1 MRRGPLRVMTVVG
14 TRPEII
20 RLSRILPALDAA
32 FDHTLVHTGQ
42 NYDHQ
47 LNQVFFD
54 ELGLRAP
61 DRFLEVNTSSLANVL
76 GGTLIG
82 IEQVLLEVRPEAMV
96 VLGDTNS
103 SIAAVMAKRLQVP
116 VYHLEAGNRCFD
128 ANVPEEVNRR
138 LVDHVA
144 DFNLVYTEHARRN
157 LLAEGLQSRSIALIG
172 SPMAEVLSHYRSAI
186 EASDILTTLHLEPG
200 GYLVVSVHREE
211 NVDEPGRLASLIET
225 LAEVHRT
232 YDRPLMVST
241 HPRTRKRLD
250 TLGVEAMAG
259 VTFHE
264 PFGFLDYV
272 NLQQQ
277 AFCVLS
283 DSGTISEESSILGFP
298 AVTLRDSIE
307 RPEAVEVGAI
317 VTTGLDPGVVLD
329 AIDLVVTQYGQGT
342 TNSVPPGYEI
352 LNCSQRVTNFIR
364 STAHTAHEWEGVRR
378 RSPIWADSGLVCE
391 VRP

>member
-1 MRRGPLRVMTVVG
+1 MKRGPLRVMTVVG

-32 FDHTLVHTGQ
+32 FEHTLVHTGQ

-54 ELGLRAP
+54 ELGIRAP
-61 DRFLEVNTSSLANVL
+61 DRFLEVDTSSLANVL

-186 EASDILTTLHLEPG
+186 EASDILTTLQLEPG

-225 LAEVHRT
+225 LVEVHRT
-232 YDRPLMVST
+232 YGRQLMVST

-250 TLGVEAMAG
+250 ALGVQEVDG
-259 VTFHE
+259 ITFHE
-264 PFGFLDYV
+264 PFGFFDYV
-272 NLQQQ
+272 KLQQH

-283 DSGTISEESSILGFP
+283 DSGTISEESAILAFP

-307 RPEAVEVGAI
+307 RPEAVEAGTI
-317 VTTGLDPGVVLD
+317 VTTGLDAGVVLD
-329 AIDLVVTQYGQGT
+329 AIDLVVSQYRQGT
-342 TNSVPPGYEI
+342 TYPVPAGYDI
-352 LNCSQRVTNFIR
+352 QNCSQLVVSLIR
-364 STAHTAHEWEGVRR
+364 STAHVVHTWEGVRR
-378 RSPIWADSGLVCE
+378 RSPIWDDQSPSMVPAL
-391 VRP
+391 

>member
-1 MRRGPLRVMTVVG
+1 MSVVG

-20 RLSRILPALDAA
+20 RLSRVLPALDAA
-32 FDHTLVHTGQ
+32 FEHTLVHTGQ

-54 ELGLRAP
+54 ELELRAP
-61 DRFLEVNTSSLANVL
+61 DHYLGVDTSSLGNVL
-76 GGTLIG
+76 GGTLIA
-82 IEQVLLEVRPEAMV
+82 IERVLLEVKPEAML

-103 SIAAVMAKRLQVP
+103 CIAAVMAKRLQVP
-116 VYHLEAGNRCFD
+116 VYHMEAGNRCFD

-157 LLAEGLQSRSIALIG
+157 LLAEGLPSRSIALSG
-172 SPMAEVLSHYRSAI
+172 SPMAEVLSHYEQAI
-186 EASDILTTLHLEPG
+186 EESQILTTLELEPA
-200 GYLVVSVHREE
+200 GYLAVSVHREE
-211 NVDEPGRLASLIET
+211 NVDEPSRLASLVET
-225 LAEVHRT
+225 LVEVHRT
-232 YDRPLMVST
+232 YDRPIVVST

-250 TLGVEAMAG
+250 ALGVQDVGG

-272 NLQQQ
+272 KLQKQ

-283 DSGTISEESSILGFP
+283 DSGTISEESAILAFP

-307 RPEAVEVGAI
+307 RPEAMEAGAI
-317 VTTGLDPGVVLD
+317 VMTGLDSAVVLD
-329 AIDLVVTQYGQGT
+329 AIDLVVSQYRQR
-342 TNSVPPGYEI
+342 NADPVPPGYDI
-352 LNCSQRVTNFIR
+352 QNCSQRVVNLIR
-364 STAHTAHEWEGVRR
+364 STAHVAHTWEGVRP
-378 RSPIWADSGLVCE
+378 RSPIWDDQLPSRNLT
-391 VRP
+391 R